1 MVGKVLRLALLLL
14 LLASWTNE
22 GQAQTES
29 YENPNALKVWLTI
42 SARKRFLEV
51 SWTNAPAN
59 KGDQLLVTR
68 EDALSFQSQLL
79 RKHTP
84 LAGFPSEEGSG
95 SGDGSPSYVPNSGFT
110 ARPSTKAATKEEEQ
124 EQYWVANGGATE
136 VVAAIEPRQGL
147 STQWFTT
154 GLPFDYALSR
164 NATVQT
170 ACYGFWASYIDAQGN
185 ILAKTCLKVFP
196 RWMNDL
202 KSKIG
207 EMRLRD
213 LFIPGTHDSGSY
225 RPNFD
230 PLLRE
235 SLVTKYALT
244 QDDDIRGQLMHGVR
258 YLDIRVGYYRNSPD
272 PFFIY
277 HGITKQR
284 PLQEVINQVR
294 DFVYETNEII
304 IFGLKEFPVGFGKGL
319 GVHRLL
325 VSYLRDQ
332 FQDLIAHPSLTWR
345 ASLRDIWARRQ
356 NVFLAYDHEAMVEEF
371 PDVLFGSVEQRWGN
385 KQTWAQLETYLRNIN
400 DFDVSR
406 FSSRPVSDMAELTPE
421 TWDVILDKTG
431 GLRKM
436 ADNVNWRI
444 SQLYRNELGTN
455 ANIVSADFIRGTT
468 LVETAIEYN
477 ARKIYM

>member
-1 MVGKVLRLALLLL
+1 MVGKIVQLVVVALLV
-14 LLASWTNE
+14 SWTE
-22 GQAQTES
+22 AQTEPH
-29 YENPNALKVWLTI
+29 YEDPNNLKVWLTI

-51 SWTNAPAN
+51 SWSNAPAN
-59 KGDQLLVTR
+59 KGDQVLVTQ
-68 EDALSFQSQLL
+68 EDALNFQTKVLPT
-79 RKHTP
+79 RTP
-84 LAGFPSEEGSG
+84 LASFRSEEGSG
-95 SGDGSPSYVPNSGFT
+95 SDEGSPSYVPISGFT
-110 ARPSTKAATKEEEQ
+110 TRPETQSSSKEEK
-124 EQYWVANGGATE
+124 EQYWVANGGATD
-136 VVAAIEPRQGL
+136 VVAAIKPSQGL
-147 STQWFTT
+147 ATQWFTT
-154 GLPFDYALSR
+154 GLPYDYALSR
-164 NATVQT
+164 NVTVQSS
-170 ACYGFWASYIDAQGN
+170 CYGFWASYIDGQGN
-185 ILAKTCLKVFP
+185 ILAKTCLKGFP

-213 LFIPGTHDSGSY
+213 LFIPGSHDSGSY

-244 QDDDIRGQLMHGVR
+244 QDEDIRGQLMHGVR

-294 DFVYETNEII
+294 DFVHETNEIV

-371 PDVLFGSVEQRWGN
+371 PEVLFGSVEQRWGN
-385 KQTWAQLETYLRNIN
+385 KQTWAQLEGYLRNVN

-436 ADNVNWRI
+436 ADNVNWRV

-455 ANIVSADFIRGTT
+455 ANIVSVDFVRGTT
-468 LVETAIEYN
+468 IVETAIEYN
-477 ARKIYM
+477 TRRIYM